1 MTKPANRNPAST
13 EQGWGDL
20 IRRRGGVLG
29 LICLAVWL
37 NAADALV
44 TATVMPDVG
53 RDLGGLRYFSL
64 AFSGFMV
71 GSVAA
76 SASAGWLAER
86 LGLGR
91 AAAAAGVILALGCGV
106 SAASGGP
113 EAFLAGRFIQGLGA
127 GWAAGLA
134 MVSVALHFPDSQRAR
149 VYAAVA
155 AVWGVATLLGP
166 LVGGLF
172 AAGPGGWRGVFWFF
186 CVQAGVFAVAAP
198 RLMGSRPGQAGSN
211 LPWRSL
217 MALCGALCV
226 ILSAPSFQ
234 GPAAV
239 GALVL
244 GAMGLAATAR
254 FDARSATRLTPVVLA
269 DLHRPPGNGYLAM
282 LALTAAGM
290 GLAIYAAPVLQSLAG
305 LTALQAGYVVA
316 VQALVWTG
324 CAFAVGGASERAERL
339 LIPLGAVLIAAAAAG
354 LGPALGTGEAWPAAA
369 AAAVMGAG
377 FGISSSLMNR
387 RVLRSLGAGDLA
399 TGSSAFIAV
408 RQVGGAFGASA
419 AGVAANTAGFAVG
432 FSPEIAVET
441 ALWTAAPCAVFG
453 LLGIYAALRLSR
465 RRA

>member
-1 MTKPANRNPAST
+1 MESDFERAARRFAVFASQVLEPAVFGPPVPLHAAAFQCDDPLPYAQALRGTYRPVPLGWRWGPVWST
-13 EQGWGDL
+13 AWFKLTG
-20 IRRRGGVLG
+20 
-29 LICLAVWL
+29 
-37 NAADALV
+37 
-44 TATVMPDVG
+44 
-53 RDLGGLRYFSL
+53 SL
-64 AFSGFMV
+64 
-71 GSVAA
+71 
-76 SASAGWLAER
+76 SAELAER
-86 LGLGR
+86 PVALRFSCGTEALLWRDGVPWHAFDPYHASAPLFDAARGLR
-91 AAAAAGVILALGCGV
+91 AAAGAPVELYVEAACNR
-106 SAASGGP
+106 P
-113 EAFLAGRFIQGLGA
+113 LGA
-127 GWAAGLA
+127 TLFWWDNPELQQTWT
-134 MVSVALHFPDSQRAR
+134 S
-149 VYAAVA
+149 
-155 AVWGVATLLGP
+155 AT
-166 LVGGLF
+166 
-172 AAGPGGWRGVFWFF
+172 
-186 CVQAGVFAVAAP
+186 
-198 RLMGSRPGQAGSN
+198 PGQ
-211 LPWRSL
+211 
-217 MALCGALCV
+217 
-226 ILSAPSFQ
+226 
-234 GPAAV
+234 
-239 GALVL
+239 VL